1 MIFNLLGFFLFD
13 YWNYFLLSHVLGPLH
28 YHILAVSYVASSM
41 SYKSRDCPTEFHSY
55 IRISKIANLYLNFQ
69 KEMLVAIFLYI
80 GFFFFSFF
88 FFPLSSLVGYF
99 CGSDDLS
106 FICV

>member
-80 GFFFFSFF
+80 GFFFSFF
-88 FFPLSSLVGYF
+88 LLSVVVFGRILLWF
-99 CGSDDLS
+99 
-106 FICV
+106 